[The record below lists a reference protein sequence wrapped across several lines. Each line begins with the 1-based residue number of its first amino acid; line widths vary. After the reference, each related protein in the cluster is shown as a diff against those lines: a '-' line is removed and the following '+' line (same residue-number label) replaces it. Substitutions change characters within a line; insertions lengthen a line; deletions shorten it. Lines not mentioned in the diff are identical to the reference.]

1 MAIEGQ
7 VGICTECK
15 TTQRDSYLIRKG
27 FGFDA
32 PCQFCGGVIASVP
45 AHLTKD
51 KETMDQ
57 IKDQMDLERG
67 IGTTVH
73 PE

>member
-1 MAIEGQ
+1 
-7 VGICTECK
+7 
-15 TTQRDSYLIRKG
+15 
-27 FGFDA
+27 
-32 PCQFCGGVIASVP
+32 VIASVP